1 MTGLGVGPRV
11 VDQMDCREINDLMAY
26 WKDHSPPHIAMHR
39 VFLALGGR
47 VTSAAEP
54 MVPGTTS
61 RITTPEQLV
70 AELGMSLEVAH
81 GNG

>member
-11 VDQMDCREINDLMAY
+11 VDEMDCREINDLLAY

-39 VFLALGGR
+39 VFLALGGK
-47 VTSAAEP
+47 VGSGDP
-54 MVPGTTS
+54 PPGQSVS
-61 RITTPEQLV
+61 RHITTPEQLA
-70 AELGMSLEVAH
+70 AEFGLAIGSAD